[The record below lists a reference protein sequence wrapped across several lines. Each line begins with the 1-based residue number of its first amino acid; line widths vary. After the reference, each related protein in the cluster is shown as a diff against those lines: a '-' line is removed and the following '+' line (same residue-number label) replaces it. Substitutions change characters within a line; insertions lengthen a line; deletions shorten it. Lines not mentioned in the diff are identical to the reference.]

1 MKYVKAPSG
10 WSHADK
16 NPFNPDGAY
25 GPHWSCFCLHD
36 SETDQFFTGA
46 AGNGLFSARFGR
58 RVDHLENRLIDF
70 LRYENSHGRTVIL
83 SFPEDVDID
92 GFVARALSRTPDAN
106 TVRSNDP
113 LVVVHSTTMDAW
125 ESISAEGRL
134 RAASRRDV
142 ERCQAPDSSELS
154 EVARYYRG
162 EPAECGDY
170 VMLGGVGGTSPEAV
184 LASKQAGRFVLDE
197 DAIHEPGVRLY
208 FDNHRIITD
217 GLGTRDG
224 VHLIKVYQH
233 LPLTPYLL
241 AAISVDDVQL
251 ENNAQ
256 MWTPRTFVAKA
267 NEAFSDKGIHW

>member
-1 MKYVKAPSG
+1 
-10 WSHADK
+10 
-16 NPFNPDGAY
+16 
-25 GPHWSCFCLHD
+25 
-36 SETDQFFTGA
+36 
-46 AGNGLFSARFGR
+46 
-58 RVDHLENRLIDF
+58 
-70 LRYENSHGRTVIL
+70 
-83 SFPEDVDID
+83 
-92 GFVARALSRTPDAN
+92 
-106 TVRSNDP
+106 
-113 LVVVHSTTMDAW
+113 
-125 ESISAEGRL
+125 
-134 RAASRRDV
+134 
-142 ERCQAPDSSELS
+142 
-154 EVARYYRG
+154 
-162 EPAECGDY
+162 
-170 VMLGGVGGTSPEAV
+170 MLGGVGGTSPEAV